1 MRTWPT
7 IGRDEEIDAV
17 TRAWEN
23 GNAVLRG
30 GPGIGK
36 TRVARQA
43 LGELGDPP
51 SSFVWVTGTR
61 SAATIPLGAFAGVI
75 PIPAEP
81 GLELAAAIHHA
92 AQTLTASVRGNERRT
107 VVVDDAHRLDDA
119 SATLLL
125 ALARDPRVRLLA
137 IVDAQAD
144 LSDALRA
151 LVDGDDCTLVDLKPL
166 SVADVTEM
174 AAHILDR
181 HVDRFTG
188 QRLWELSQG
197 APMIVR
203 ELLEARPPAPDA
215 TGLFRFYESV
225 PLSPTLR
232 SFVATRLDTCDGA
245 QLYVLR
251 LLAIAE
257 SLRSSVMA
265 AEREGLLVDGLV
277 ERGLVEVSI
286 DDGES
291 YLSIAHPLV
300 AAFLREHCPPMTA
313 FQIKE
318 RLLHLTTGATRPT
331 DLVRRIDWQ
340 LETAQEVSV
349 DALRTAVQ
357 IVVGPNR
364 DRLRMR
370 KFGRE
375 LLQREQSKAAAIVI
389 LNGLVRQGRA
399 EEALDLVE
407 VARDLPGSAA
417 EQGDLAFVEIDA
429 LAWILGDLERARVA
443 VRKWKDELGPHACF
457 AEAHFAQALAVR
469 GELDQAT
476 AIAMPLLTHQD
487 RYVQLRAVTPATAP
501 MLMAGQTQ
509 RVLDL
514 TAELIEGVQDMP
526 SPSDAPLYVG
536 TPRVLAMLLAGEL
549 SDAEALLTLATMFWA
564 ETGDSTD
571 HGMTELGMGRLRLL
585 QGRPRAAVEVLRDA
599 TSHFSEYA
607 DYGRRSWSYAL
618 LAEALVLTG
627 DIEGA
632 KRAAV
637 AAEQTRDPHFVMY
650 DLDGRRAIAWVQ
662 AADGQIGAARD
673 ALVDCA
679 AVAQAAG
686 MLPYELM
693 ARYDALR
700 LGATNGLGDFA
711 RLARVMDG
719 HWPELFHRH
728 ARHRTNPEELAL
740 VSQDFAAVGANL
752 FAAEAAA
759 NAGEHFRRLSRDADA
774 ARAFARSQELRRLC
788 EDARTP
794 ALLMSGRAHPLT
806 GRESEI
812 ALMASRGAATK
823 AIALA
828 LGLSARTVDN
838 TLGRVYAKLGVNSRA
853 ELVELFGSRSNAAEI
868 E

>member
-7 IGRDEEIDAV
+7 IGRNQEIDAV
-17 TRAWEN
+17 ARAWAT
-23 GNAVLRG
+23 GNVVLRG

-36 TRVARQA
+36 TRVARHA
-43 LGELGDPP
+43 LGELIEQP

-61 SAATIPLGAFAGVI
+61 TAATIPLGAFAGVV
-75 PIPAEP
+75 PLGAGR
-81 GLELAAAIHHA
+81 GLELSASIHEA
-92 AQTLTASVRGNERRT
+92 VQTLTGAVRGNERRT
-107 VVVDDAHRLDDA
+107 IIVDDAHRLDDA
-119 SATLLL
+119 SQILVL
-125 ALARDPRVRLLA
+125 ALVRDPRVRLLV
-137 IVDAQAD
+137 IVDAHAD

-151 LVDGDDCTLVDLKPL
+151 LVDGDDCTTVDLRPL
-166 SVADVTEM
+166 TVAEVTEM
-174 AAHILDR
+174 AANIVDR

-197 APMIVR
+197 APLIVR
-203 ELLEARPPAPDA
+203 ELLDTPLPPPGS
-215 TGLFRFYESV
+215 TGSFRFYEAV

-232 SFVATRLDTCDGA
+232 SFVAARIDSCDGA
-245 QLYVLR
+245 QLHVLR

-257 SLRSSVMA
+257 SLRASVMA
-265 AEREGLLVDGLV
+265 AEREGFLVDGLV
-277 ERGLVEVSI
+277 ERGLVKVST
-286 DDGES
+286 DEDAT
-291 YLSIAHPLV
+291 YLSVAHPLV
-300 AAFLREHCPPMTA
+300 AAFLRDQCPPMTA

-318 RLLHLTTGATRPT
+318 RLLILTADATRPG

-349 DALRTAVQ
+349 DALRKAVQ
-357 IVVGPNR
+357 IIVGPSR

-399 EEALDLVE
+399 EEALDLIE
-407 VARDLPGSAA
+407 VARDLPGTES

-429 LAWILGDLERARVA
+429 LAWILGDLERGRSA
-443 VRKWKDELGPHACF
+443 VRRWKEELGDRACF
-457 AEAHFAQALAVR
+457 AEAHFAMALAVR

-476 AIAMPLLTHQD
+476 AIAMPLLNHD
-487 RYVQLRAVTPATAP
+487 DIYVRLRAVTPATAP
-501 MLMAGQTQ
+501 MLMAGQTA

-514 TAELIEGVQDMP
+514 TAGLIETVTDMP
-526 SPSDAPLYVG
+526 DPSDAPLYVG
-536 TPRVLAMLLAGEL
+536 TPRVLAMLLAGDL
-549 SDAEALLTLATMFWA
+549 ADADALLTLATMFWA

-571 HGMTELGMGRLRLL
+571 HGMTELGLGRLRLL
-585 QGRPRAAVEVLRDA
+585 QGRPKAALEVLRDA
-599 TSHFSEYA
+599 TSHFSEFA

-627 DIEGA
+627 DIGGA

-637 AAEQTRDPHFVMY
+637 AADETRDSRFLMY
-650 DLDGRRAIAWVQ
+650 DLDGRRAVAWVK
-662 AADGQIGAARD
+662 AAEGEIGAARD
-673 ALVDCA
+673 ALVECA
-679 AVAQAAG
+679 ATAQAAG

-700 LGATNGLGDFA
+700 LGEADGLGEFG
-711 RLARVMDG
+711 RLARLIDG
-719 HWPELFHRH
+719 RWPDLFLRH
-728 ARHRTNPEELAL
+728 ARNRTNPEELTL
-740 VSQDFAAVGANL
+740 LSNDFAAMGSNL

-759 NAGEHFRRLSRDADA
+759 SAGEHFRRLSRDADA
-774 ARAFARSQELRRLC
+774 TRAFARSQELRHLC
-788 EDARTP
+788 DDARTP
-794 ALLMSGRAHPLT
+794 ALLMSGRSHPLT

-812 ALMASRGAATK
+812 ALMASRGAPTK
-823 AIALA
+823 SIAAA

-838 TLGRVYAKLGVNSRA
+838 TLGRVYTKLGVNSRA
-853 ELVELFGSRSNAAEI
+853 DLVELFGSRSNADEI